1 MTSDERLPPPPPPF
15 RIQVESKVIRSIDSP
30 MALRASKIEII
41 DTPNDGNQQRD
52 SGTQI
57 YVLIYSL
64 IIVAAVMYI
73 FYCIRDKGK
82 FKRYCQLL
90 LTASHLAT

>member
-1 MTSDERLPPPPPPF
+1 MFLPPPPPRPP
-15 RIQVESKVIRSIDSP
+15 RSLNP
-30 MALRASKIEII
+30 LPLKAGKIEII
-41 DTPNDGNQQRD
+41 DQPGNKPD
-52 SGTQI
+52 KNEDENQI

-82 FKRYCQLL
+82 FE
-90 LTASHLAT
+90 